1 MRLTVLAVAA
11 FIGLA
16 GCASDPAPAP
26 VAQAVAQIPEPV
38 LPDYKPET
46 SASCNAVRLSVDL
59 AADGSIKINGAASDI
74 DGLKGAAAK
83 KNAAC
88 TNAPAMVGYAVAKS
102 VPAKQRDAVRDVL
115 STGIANIALVEVTT
129 D

>member
-1 MRLTVLAVAA
+1 MRIAVLAVAA
-11 FIGLA
+11 FVGLA
-16 GCASDPAPAP
+16 ACASDPAPAP

-46 SASCNAVRLSVDL
+46 AAGCNAVRLSVDL
-59 AADGSIKINGAASDI
+59 AADGSIRINGAASDM
-74 DGLKGAAAK
+74 DGLKAAAVK

-88 TNAPAMVGYAVAKS
+88 ANAPAMVGYAVAKN
-102 VPAKQRDAVRDVL
+102 VPAKQRDAVRDLL